1 MKQYFTVPEKRLKL
15 LLILGT
21 IVLFSIGPGLTL
33 LAYLKCSPVNNR
45 HLYAAIGQGDKAKV
59 ASLLAGG
66 AKPNSRVCCD
76 LDPDPSNAMYNGPRP
91 ETPLVA
97 AMGSDLEIV
106 RMLLA
111 AGADPNLPGDDG
123 RPPLILALVQRRFPE
138 AALLLDHG
146 ANPNCVDSQNGE
158 TPLIIAT
165 KYEEMPAVRALLG
178 AGGNPNA
185 RDHQGKSAIDY
196 ATLDSEERR
205 VMLRHAGKRQE

>member
-1 MKQYFTVPEKRLKL
+1 
-15 LLILGT
+15 
-21 IVLFSIGPGLTL
+21 
-33 LAYLKCSPVNNR
+33 
-45 HLYAAIGQGDKAKV
+45 
-59 ASLLAGG
+59 
-66 AKPNSRVCCD
+66 
-76 LDPDPSNAMYNGPRP
+76 MYNGPRP

-123 RPPLILALVQRRFPE
+123 RPPLILALVRRRFPE

-146 ANPNCVDSQNGE
+146 ANPNCVDPENGQ

-165 KYEEMPAVRALLG
+165 KYEEMPTVRALLA